1 MLTSNRCGFLKPLE
15 TFGYANFRLPWPM
28 LDWFWG
34 VGGVGGGLLSSK
46 DVLVRELCVLGE
58 GLRKRDADLDEHAR
72 RLEGTVKDLK
82 AEQDRQESRKCH
94 P

>member
-1 MLTSNRCGFLKPLE
+1 
-15 TFGYANFRLPWPM
+15 M
-28 LDWFWG
+28 LDWVWG

-94 P
+94 PGYAPVARHYIHSNTPIANSR